1 MRKASARK
9 AAAKKPAPS
18 RPAAGPAQAAGAG
31 VLVVNIIPQSL
42 SAERNQD
49 SEPML
54 AVNPTNANHIVAT
67 AFTPDPAHGLSA
79 PYYVS
84 TDGGN
89 TWGLNA
95 VVPGG
100 EMTADI
106 TVAFSGAAD
115 KLYAGILRQDSPFPI
130 TRMNILRADDFSSNV
145 PMTVLDDRQQPDQP
159 FTQAA
164 TVSSGAD
171 TGKERLY
178 VGNNDFAAS
187 PQTATLDVS
196 LDAGS
201 ANPAIQSIRLEHRD
215 TGGQDGPQVRTAV
228 HSDGTVYSAFYGWRA
243 QTGDFQTNT
252 LVVTADVVV
261 TRDDAWGAGGAAFQ
275 ALVDPAD
282 NLPGLRVA
290 QGVQFRFSSTGTDD
304 TGQQRLGG
312 TLSIAVDPRAQQSGT
327 VYIAWGADEADTGF
341 TIHVRRSTNNG
352 AAWSANDLLTLPRAT
367 NAALA
372 VNSNGVLALL
382 YQQLTGLGPGQRW
395 DTHVQRSND
404 GGVNWVDIMLAT
416 TPSGEPKKAFPDG
429 FDPYL
434 GDYIHMLAVGKDFYG
449 IFSANNTPDNTNFP
463 SGIVYQ
469 RNADFNTRRLLG
481 LDNATE
487 VQVSIDPFFFKLT
500 G

>member
-1 MRKASARK
+1 MSKAPGRK
-9 AAAKKPAPS
+9 AAPAKRPAPLG
-18 RPAAGPAQAAGAG
+18 RPVARAAQAAGVG

-42 SAERNQD
+42 SAEINQD

-54 AVNPTNANHIVAT
+54 AVNPANASHIVAT
-67 AFTPDPAHGLSA
+67 AFTPDPAHGPSA
-79 PYYVS
+79 PYYTS
-84 TDGGN
+84 TDGGA
-89 TWGLNA
+89 TWALNA

-115 KLYAGILRQDSPFPI
+115 KLYAGILRQDSPFGV
-130 TRMNILRADDFSSNV
+130 TRMNILRADDFSSDT
-145 PMTVLDDRQQPDQP
+145 PMTVLNDRQKPDLP

-171 TGKERLY
+171 MGKERLY
-178 VGNNDFAAS
+178 VGNNDFAAQ
-187 PQTATLDVS
+187 PKTATLNLS
-196 LDAGS
+196 LDAGGPQIPRFK
-201 ANPAIQSIRLEHRD
+201 AFVLSIG
-215 TGGQDGPQVRTAV
+215 TGGQNGQDGPQIRTAV

-282 NLPGLRVA
+282 NVPGLRVV
-290 QGVQFRFSSTGTDD
+290 QGVQFGFNSTWADD

-327 VYIAWGADEADTGF
+327 VYIAWGTNEEENGF
-341 TIHVRRSTNNG
+341 TIHVLRSTDRG
-352 AAWSANDLLTLPRAT
+352 ATWSANDLLTLPRAT

-382 YQQLTGLGPGQRW
+382 YQKLTGLGPGQRW
-395 DTHVQRSND
+395 ETHVQRSND
-404 GGVNWVDIMLAT
+404 GGTNWADITLAT
-416 TPSGEPKKAFPDG
+416 TPQAIRKSPMAGSILIWVTIFICSQSERISTVFFPQTILRITRTSPAESFINATPISIHAG
-429 FDPYL
+429 FWIL
-434 GDYIHMLAVGKDFYG
+434 I
-449 IFSANNTPDNTNFP
+449 
-463 SGIVYQ
+463 
-469 RNADFNTRRLLG
+469 TRR
-481 LDNATE
+481 T
-487 VQVSIDPFFFKLT
+487 
-500 G
+500 

>member
-1 MRKASARK
+1 V
-9 AAAKKPAPS
+9 
-18 RPAAGPAQAAGAG
+18 QAAGAG

-42 SAERNQD
+42 SAEINQD

-54 AVNPTNANHIVAT
+54 AVNPANASHIVAT
-67 AFTPDPAHGLSA
+67 AFTPDPAQGPSA
-79 PYYVS
+79 PYYAS
-84 TDGGN
+84 TDGGT
-89 TWGLNA
+89 TWALNA

-100 EMTADI
+100 DMTADI
-106 TVAFSGAAD
+106 TVAFSGTAD
-115 KLYAGILRQDSPFPI
+115 KLYAGILRGDSPFPV
-130 TRMNILRADDFSSNV
+130 TQMNILRADDFSSNT
-145 PMTVLDDRQQPDQP
+145 PMTILTDRQQPDQP

-164 TVSSGAD
+164 TVSGGAD
-171 TGKERLY
+171 MGKERLY
-178 VGNNDFAAS
+178 VGDNDFAAS

-196 LDAGS
+196 LDAGA
-201 ANPAIQSIRLEHRD
+201 ANPAIQSIRLEHRN
-215 TGGQDGPQVRTAV
+215 TAGQDGPQVRTAV

-243 QTGDFQTNT
+243 QNGDFQTNT

-290 QGVQFRFSSTGTDD
+290 QGVQFGFNSSGTDD

-312 TLSIAVDPRAQQSGT
+312 TLSVAVDPRAQQSGT
-327 VYIAWGADEADTGF
+327 VYIAWGTDEADTGF
-341 TIHVRRSTNNG
+341 TIHVRCSTDRG
-352 AAWSANDLLTLPRAT
+352 ATWSPNDLLTLPRAT

-382 YQQLTGLGPGQRW
+382 YQQLTGLAPGRRW
-395 DTHVQRSND
+395 ETHVQRSND
-404 GGVNWVDIMLAT
+404 GGANWADITLAT
-416 TPSGEPKKAFPDG
+416 TPSDIPKKEPPTG

-434 GDYIHMLAVGKDFYG
+434 GDYIHMLAVGADFCG
-449 IFSANNTPDNTNFP
+449 IFSANNTPDNANFP

-469 RNADFNTRRLLG
+469 RNADFNARRLLD